1 MINFDDIAREKIK
14 KYNQKWLQTSD
25 HPYRILITGGSGRG
39 KTNTL
44 FNVVSQLSNAD
55 KIYLYAKD
63 PLEAKKN
70 LLISKGKNVCFERNN
85 DSKALIYL
93 F

>member
-1 MINFDDIAREKIK
+1 MINSDDIAREKIK
-14 KYNQKWLQTSD
+14 NYNQKWLQTSD
-25 HPYRILITGGSGRG
+25 HPYRILITGGSGPG

-63 PLEAKKN
+63 PFEAKKK
-70 LLISKGKNVCFERNN
+70 LLISKGKKVDFEKNN
-85 DSKALIYL
+85 DSKA
-93 F
+93 FM